1 MQITRRSFGAGAASL
16 GLSGCVGGIGG
27 VSLGGGGIGA
37 IGASG
42 ASGPSNDPDF
52 RPQPNASYD
61 AWLTGFR
68 SRARAAGI
76 SEDAV
81 SRGLRGA
88 GYLPGVIERDRNQT
102 EFRRSTEDYLALVAG
117 EDDVRSGRSRFAS
130 QRSMLAEIEGR
141 YGVPAE
147 VCCAVWGVESRYGTR
162 LGDIPVISAVTTL
175 AWEGRRGNFFE
186 AQAIAA
192 LRIVQNGDTTPERM
206 LGSWA
211 GAMGHTQFIPTT
223 YEEYAVDFRG
233 DGRRDIWSS
242 DPTDALASTA
252 SYFNRFGWRTGEPW
266 GMEVQLP
273 SGFSASTGRDTRR
286 SVAAWRDLGVRRAGG
301 GALPDH
307 GSAAIHAPGGAGAPA
322 WILFHNF
329 GVILR
334 YNNSINY
341 GIGVGYLA
349 DRIAGGGPLRQSF
362 GADASGLTQ
371 AQRRELQELLN
382 RAGYDAGTPDG
393 VVGSGTEAAIEAY
406 QAANGLPVT
415 GEPSAALL
423 RRLR

>member
-1 MQITRRSFGAGAASL
+1 MRITRRTFGAGAASL
-16 GLSGCVGGIGG
+16 TVAGCVGGLD
-27 VSLGGGGIGA
+27 LGGGGERGIGA
-37 IGASG
+37 AGD
-42 ASGPSNDPDF
+42 SGPSTDPDF
-52 RPQPNASYD
+52 MPQPNASYD
-61 AWLTGFR
+61 TWLEGFR
-68 SRARAAGI
+68 GRARAAGI
-76 SEDAV
+76 SEDAIT
-81 SRGLRGA
+81 RGLRGT

-117 EDDVRSGRSRFAS
+117 DDDVSLGRTRFAGH
-130 QRSMLAEIEGR
+130 RSVLAEVEVR

-162 LGDIPVISAVTTL
+162 LGDIPVISAVSTL
-175 AWEGRRGNFFE
+175 AWEGRRGRFFE
-186 AQAIAA
+186 AQTIAA
-192 LRIVQNGDTTPERM
+192 LRIIQNGDTTPERM

-223 YEEYAVDFRG
+223 YEEHAVDFRG

-242 DPTDALASTA
+242 DPTDSFASTA
-252 SYFNRFGWRTGEPW
+252 SYLARSGWRAGQPW
-266 GMEVQLP
+266 GMEVALP
-273 SGFSASTGRDTRR
+273 SGFSVATGRDTRR
-286 SVAAWRDLGVRRAGG
+286 SVASWSELGVRRAGG

-307 GSAAIHAPGGAGAPA
+307 GQAALHAPGGAGAPA

-329 GVILR
+329 NVILR
-334 YNNSINY
+334 YNNSTNY
-341 GIGVGYLA
+341 GIGVGYLS
-349 DRIAGGGPLRQSF
+349 DRINGGGPLRQSF
-362 GADASGLTQ
+362 GADDSGLTQ

-393 VVGSGTEAAIEAY
+393 VIGSGTEAAISAY